1 MSTKY
6 CYYSGRCVCNLN
18 FPSLLIAL
26 MRVYVDDGGGIYGH
40 HKWEQDDVVSQTGG
54 DFLCIHVST
63 RSVFSVLVSLNSHPP
78 Y

>member
-1 MSTKY
+1 M
-6 CYYSGRCVCNLN
+6 L
-18 FPSLLIAL
+18 
-26 MRVYVDDGGGIYGH
+26 VYVDDGGGVYGH

-63 RSVFSVLVSLNSHPP
+63 RSVFSVSVSVVVSLNSRPP